1 LNTFLVVTDS
11 AAIAEEIRELLEEL
25 LGHVVV
31 EVVHEDGPLALSRLQ
46 RGTYDLAL
54 LPLGLRRMEALT
66 LLRALGAEASSRVVL
81 LAPDTLEG
89 FRTAWEGMRLGAR
102 DLVPTK
108 GQPPQRL
115 KGHHDLRL
123 RQIAWHLS
131 HPGELAL
138 RPLPGADAFDL
149 TGPVVLA
156 PETRHLVAVAEW
168 IVGLPRTVPVV
179 LRAPE
184 GARLRRVLGEE
195 LARWIPWPTRSLK
208 HGDRLAPGH
217 VHLFA
222 EPEAIELN
230 GGSERCIA
238 RVVPNTGAPG
248 SWSARCDLLAHL
260 AASTVPFTLWTGDP
274 LEPEEFDLVQRNE
287 GAHIVCF
294 EEPTGRSEDH
304 AA

>member
-1 LNTFLVVTDS
+1 MNFLVVTDS
-11 AAIAEEIRELLEEL
+11 AAIAEETRELLEEL
-25 LGHVVV
+25 LGHAIV
-31 EVVHEDGPLALSRLQ
+31 EVVHEDGPLALARLE

-81 LAPDTLEG
+81 LTPDTVEG

-102 DLVPTK
+102 DIVPTK

-131 HPGELAL
+131 HPGELLSSPL
-138 RPLPGADAFDL
+138 RLADESDL

-184 GARLRRVLGEE
+184 GARLRRVLCEE

-208 HGDRLAPGH
+208 HGDRLAAGH

-230 GGSERCIA
+230 GDPDRCIA
-238 RVVPNTGAPG
+238 RIVPNTGAPG
-248 SWSARCDLLAHL
+248 SWSARRDLLAHMV
-260 AASTVPFTLWTGDP
+260 ASTVPFTLWTGDP
-274 LEPEEFDLVQRNE
+274 LEPEELALVQANR
-287 GAHIVCF
+287 GARVVCF
-294 EEPTGRSEDH
+294 EETTGEAEYH

>member
-1 LNTFLVVTDS
+1 MNSFLVVTDS
-11 AAIAEEIRELLEEL
+11 ASIAEESRELLEEL

-31 EVVHEDGPLALSRLQ
+31 EVVHEDGRLALSRLE
-46 RGTYDLAL
+46 RRAYDLVL
-54 LPLGLRRMEALT
+54 LPLELRKMEALT
-66 LLRALGAEASSRVVL
+66 LLRAAGPEVASRIAL
-81 LAPDTLEG
+81 LTPDTLEG

-102 DLVPTK
+102 DLIPTK

-131 HPGELAL
+131 HAGTLA
-138 RPLPGADAFDL
+138 PLSLPSVDEFDL
-149 TGPVVLA
+149 DGPVVLV

-195 LARWIPWPTRSLK
+195 LTRWIPWPTRSLK

-230 GGSERCIA
+230 GDSERCIA
-238 RVVPNTGAPG
+238 RVVPNVGAPG
-248 SWSARCDLLAHL
+248 GWSARRDLLSHVAG
-260 AASTVPFTLWTGDP
+260 STVPFTLWTGDP
-274 LEPEEFDLVQRNE
+274 LEPEEEDLVEAGGFARV
-287 GAHIVCF
+287 VCD
-294 EEPTGRSEDH
+294 PDSTGRWQEN